1 MVGVDVGEVGA
12 VPAGTTDPPAAA
24 AVTEV
29 EAEVEEGITVVAEA
43 AMVVPNTVVEGGTV
57 AEEEEDGGKSNNRCW
72 ADQISIPP
80 RGSTILA
87 SSNKFLHSFSLSP
100 QLSSTCLL
108 DSVRCS
114 HDPSL
119 ALSRCSSAHWLFFLA
134 LSLLSCPFS
143 NLACILFTSFPH
155 PVLSWHAP
163 SPSVSPLLAFL

>member
-43 AMVVPNTVVEGGTV
+43 AMVVPSTVVEGGTV

-80 RGSTILA
+80 SRKYHPSIIQQISPFILTLTSTL
-87 SSNKFLHSFSLSP
+87 FDLSP
-100 QLSSTCLL
+100 GLC
-108 DSVRCS
+108 
-114 HDPSL
+114 
-119 ALSRCSSAHWLFFLA
+119 A
-134 LSLLSCPFS
+134 LLS
-143 NLACILFTSFPH
+143 
-155 PVLSWHAP
+155 
-163 SPSVSPLLAFL
+163 